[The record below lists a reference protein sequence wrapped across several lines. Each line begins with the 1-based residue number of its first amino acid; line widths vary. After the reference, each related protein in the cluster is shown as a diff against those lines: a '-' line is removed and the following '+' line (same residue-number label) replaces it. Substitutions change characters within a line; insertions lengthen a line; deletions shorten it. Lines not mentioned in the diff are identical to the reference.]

1 MARKFRNSGNA
12 ITATGFQVLLV
23 DDQLE
28 YLEANQLLLENEGHT
43 VLTAEDGPQALQI
56 LRTKPIDL
64 VLLDFFMPGMTGE
77 QVVEELRTFNPLV
90 QVVLQTGYASER
102 PARELLNR
110 LDIQGYHDKSDGPE
124 KLLLWTD
131 VGLKAAKQLATI
143 QKSRLGLQK
152 ILNAT
157 PEMHRIQPL
166 GDLLHGVL
174 LQVCALVGVENSF
187 LSMLPGGAVADDLN
201 ESVEG
206 FLALLENDSGLVLS
220 VGTGAHQDAR
230 LDPENLPESIRL
242 ALEAGK
248 IIVNDNSTTIPL
260 RIGSTVMGA
269 IHLEK
274 VVDLVR
280 DEEILQVFANQAT
293 VAIQNA
299 QLYEMATLDPLT
311 GANMRRLFEPSLL
324 RELRNAIHA
333 KSQLSIL
340 MIDMDGLKKI
350 NDGGGHAAGDA
361 ALSAFGKLL
370 RRCLRAGDS
379 VWRFGGD
386 EFVVIL
392 PFCDPRTSLTV
403 AERILVSTS
412 QEVVR
417 INGEYPVR
425 ASIGA
430 ASLDTSVYPIP
441 EIPRQMPVAY
451 FREMLHLMVQ
461 QADEELYR
469 SKKAGGNQVHHSG
482 QVPWRTPSS
491 GQS

>member
-1 MARKFRNSGNA
+1 MARKFRNSGQA
-12 ITATGFQVLLV
+12 IAATGCHVLLV
-23 DDQLE
+23 DDQVE
-28 YLEANQLLLENEGHT
+28 YLEANRLLLENEGHT
-43 VLTAEDGPQALQI
+43 VLTAENGPQALQV
-56 LRTKPIDL
+56 LRTTPVDL

-131 VGLKAAKQLATI
+131 VGLKAAKQLAII
-143 QKSRLGLQK
+143 QKSRQGLQK

-174 LQVCALVGVENSF
+174 VQASALVGADRSF
-187 LSMLPGGAVADDLN
+187 MASLPEGPPPPPP
-201 ESVEG
+201 EPVEG

-220 VGTGAHQDAR
+220 VGTGDHQDLR
-230 LDPENLPESIRL
+230 LDPENLPDAIRC
-242 ALEAGK
+242 ALEAGR
-248 IIVNDNSTTIPL
+248 IVVNDGATTIPL
-260 RIGSTVMGA
+260 RIGSTAMGA
-269 IHLEK
+269 IHLK
-274 VVDLVR
+274 APVDLER

-340 MIDMDGLKKI
+340 MIDLDGLKKI

-361 ALSAFGKLL
+361 ALAVFGKLL

-392 PFCDPRTSLTV
+392 PFCDPRTSLAV
-403 AERILVSTS
+403 AERILVASS

-417 INGEYPVR
+417 INGDYPVR

-461 QADEELYR
+461 QADEELYH

-482 QVPWRTPSS
+482 QVPWRTPSA